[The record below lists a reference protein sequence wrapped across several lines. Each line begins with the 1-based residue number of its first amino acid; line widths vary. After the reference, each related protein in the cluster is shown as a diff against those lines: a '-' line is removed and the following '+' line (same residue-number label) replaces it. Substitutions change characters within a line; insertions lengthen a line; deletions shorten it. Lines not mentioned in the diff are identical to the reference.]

1 MKKTL
6 QKLKKVIVV
15 MALSCAMML
24 SPFAVAVPVA
34 AEEAD
39 GGNQSNKRVIV
50 TLGDSYSSGEGMNE
64 YYGQFREDGTEKS
77 AAEKVKDPDW
87 IAHRSPKSWAAGLKL
102 DGKPLVKGDNWYF
115 VAATGATTKNLKNP
129 QERKYAYHG
138 QSGTATLPAQLD
150 VFDYIDGQVA
160 AVTVTIGGNDAGFAD
175 IIKVA
180 VEDTLTKGNGL
191 KAKIDKLTAD
201 LNNSDS
207 EIQSNIRQA
216 YKDICEAA
224 GSAPVIVIG
233 YPYLMYR
240 EAKEIP
246 IYINNTTIARLTK
259 EQIKQINSVYEL
271 LNRRMSNLISVLQ
284 KDGYENLTFLDMAS
298 SSRKHGLGSG
308 AASYIGEIRI
318 APSLSEDYSSTL
330 TAISSS
336 LHLNEKGSELYT
348 SKVQDK
354 IDSLELSNRG
364 TVFSDGRFMIG
375 AVGVSAVL
383 VVCAVVFYR
392 KRKLQPNK

>member
-1 MKKTL
+1 M
-6 QKLKKVIVV
+6 
-15 MALSCAMML
+15 
-24 SPFAVAVPVA
+24 
-34 AEEAD
+34 
-39 GGNQSNKRVIV
+39 
-50 TLGDSYSSGEGMNE
+50 
-64 YYGQFREDGTEKS
+64 
-77 AAEKVKDPDW
+77 
-87 IAHRSPKSWAAGLKL
+87 
-102 DGKPLVKGDNWYF
+102 
-115 VAATGATTKNLKNP
+115 
-129 QERKYAYHG
+129 
-138 QSGTATLPAQLD
+138 
-150 VFDYIDGQVA
+150 
-160 AVTVTIGGNDAGFAD
+160 
-175 IIKVA
+175 
-180 VEDTLTKGNGL
+180 
-191 KAKIDKLTAD
+191 
-201 LNNSDS
+201 
-207 EIQSNIRQA
+207 
-216 YKDICEAA
+216 
-224 GSAPVIVIG
+224 
-233 YPYLMYR
+233 
-240 EAKEIP
+240 
-246 IYINNTTIARLTK
+246 TK

-348 SKVQDK
+348 SKVQDE